1 MKTKLTPYLKKI
13 AVCITIVSIFA
24 SCSSSTKLMRSGNY
38 DGAIYKATKKLKRK
52 KDKEK
57 EIITLEQA
65 YQKANERDKEKIIFL
80 KKEGK
85 PESWDLIF
93 STYARMSQRQQN
105 IKPLLPLRIAS
116 QGRDAKF
123 EFANYD
129 EEIIQAKKNATEYFY
144 AHALTLLDKNN
155 QSDARQAYN
164 ELLKVKS
171 FSTNYKDVDK
181 QLTRAKDIGTS
192 YVLFKMKNA
201 TGVPLPPN
209 FEDELTKISLNELNG
224 EWVKYYTTETK
235 GMTYDYTILVNMK
248 NINVSPEGVKETNF
262 TETKTIPDGFTYA
275 LDSKGNVMKDTAG
288 NDIKIPK
295 TKTISCNVVETYQ
308 TKKAIIAGT
317 LDYINNNTGQLIKT
331 DPIASEN
338 FFENRAYAAIGDL
351 NALKPET
358 AAKLGN
364 RPMPF
369 PPGFDMLL
377 QAGGVL
383 KGMVKNI
390 IVNNKGVIY

>member
-1 MKTKLTPYLKKI
+1 MKTQIIPYLQKLV
-13 AVCITIVSIFA
+13 VCALLSSLLF
-24 SCSSSTKLMRSGNY
+24 SCTNSTKLLRSGDY
-38 DGAIYKATKKLKRK
+38 DAAIYKATKKLKK
-52 KDKEK
+52 KKQKEK
-57 EIITLEQA
+57 EIIALEQA
-65 YQKANERDKEKIIFL
+65 CQKANDRDKEKILFL

-85 PESWDLIF
+85 PENWDIIF
-93 STYARMSQRQQN
+93 STFARMSQRQQN
-105 IKPLLPLRIAS
+105 VKPLLPLRIPS
-116 QGRDAKF
+116 QGRDAVF
-123 EFANYD
+123 PMVNYD
-129 EEIIQAKKNATEYFY
+129 EEIIQAKRNATEYFY
-144 AHALTLLDKNN
+144 THAISLLDRNN

-164 ELLKVKS
+164 ELLKVKT
-171 FSTNYKDVDK
+171 FANNYKDVD
-181 QLTRAKDIGTS
+181 QLINKAKDIGTS

-209 FEDELTKISLNELNG
+209 FEDELTKISLSDLNG
-224 EWVKYYTTETK
+224 EWIRYYTSEVK
-235 GMTYDYTILVNMK
+235 GMTYDYTVLVNMK
-248 NINVSPEGVKETNF
+248 NINVSPEGIKETAF
-262 TETKTIPDGFTYA
+262 TETKTIPDGFNYA
-275 LDSKGNVMKDTAG
+275 LDSKGNVMKDSAG

-295 TKTISCNVVETYQ
+295 TKTISCNVTETYQ

-317 LDYINNNTGQLIKT
+317 LDYINNSTGQLIKT

-390 IVNNKGVIY
+390 IVTNKGVIY

>member
-1 MKTKLTPYLKKI
+1 MKTQIIPCLQKLV
-13 AVCITIVSIFA
+13 VCALLSSLLF
-24 SCSSSTKLMRSGNY
+24 SCTNSTKLLRSGDY
-38 DGAIYKATKKLKRK
+38 DAAIYKATKKLKK
-52 KDKEK
+52 KKQKEK
-57 EIITLEQA
+57 EIIALEHA
-65 YQKANERDKEKIIFL
+65 YQKANDRDKEKILFL

-85 PESWDLIF
+85 PENWDQIF
-93 STYARMSQRQQN
+93 STFARMSQRQQN
-105 IKPLLPLRIAS
+105 VKPLLPLRIPS
-116 QGRDAKF
+116 QGRDAVF
-123 EFANYD
+123 PMVNYD
-129 EEIIQAKKNATEYFY
+129 EEIIQAKRNATEYFY
-144 AHALTLLDKNN
+144 THAISLLDRNN
-155 QSDARQAYN
+155 QADARQAYN
-164 ELLKVKS
+164 ELLKVKTFTS
-171 FSTNYKDVDK
+171 NYKDVD
-181 QLTRAKDIGTS
+181 QLINKAKDIGTS

-209 FEDELTKISLNELNG
+209 FEDELTKISLSDLNG
-224 EWVKYYTTETK
+224 EWIRYYTSEVK

-248 NINVSPEGVKETNF
+248 NINVSPEGIKETAF
-262 TETKTIPDGFTYA
+262 TETKTIPDGFNYA

-317 LDYINNNTGQLIKT
+317 LDYINNSTGQLIRT

-338 FFENRAYAAIGDL
+338 FFENRAYAAMGDL

-358 AAKLGN
+358 TAKLGN
-364 RPMPF
+364 RPVPF
-369 PPGFDMLL
+369 PPSFDMLL